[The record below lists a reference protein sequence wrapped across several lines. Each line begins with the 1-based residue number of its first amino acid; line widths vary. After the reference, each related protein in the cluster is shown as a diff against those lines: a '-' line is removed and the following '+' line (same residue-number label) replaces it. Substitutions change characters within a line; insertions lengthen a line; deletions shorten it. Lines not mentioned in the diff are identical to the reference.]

1 MDGSGFTGSFNNNQL
16 PAPRASN
23 NQFDMAGNVDEAST
37 ANMLTRPT
45 RQQLHQAHRSRNDR
59 ATFACNPAML
69 QADQD
74 DEDAEDG
81 SPSASGAYRQSHM
94 PNYNGPAYQ
103 PPSHTQAMFQG
114 QPYFQNPPAR
124 QLPPHT
130 STTNSSHRL
139 AGNGLTR
146 PSANNQAPSS
156 NSIAAS
162 GLISNAFSHAATNG
176 FHVSHTPQTGSQPNF
191 SAPTVPAMAAAN
203 GQMILTHAAQ
213 PLQQA
218 TNINAAP
225 AFPPIPA
232 MFTANNVVN
241 NGPIFY
247 NTAPAWP
254 PLPSAN
260 NAPPPINSLVF
271 NNGPIFNNGPVFNH
285 AHIHAPIANN
295 SLIFNPAPTATNN
308 NNMLTFGPVAPI
320 AALPNPAAVFPA
332 HNPAVLAALQIPPY
346 VRPVTHQTTGGIVR
360 VGYRVDLND
369 GNSVNARARFPPN
382 VLMSL
387 PGALMARP
395 HSTQTPELMLR
406 GISNGWNVRLMAA
419 TSLLRCGITDPAA
432 IKRRTDVLR
441 QHIEEGGRQLFPH
454 VAQWSPSANPNDVQP
469 TNNYIPSTY
478 APRANVANNLETR
491 TLHDIGVGWLNFQ
504 APEDCDDLTHAV
516 LYARQVGNTTWT
528 TADVQWLARARGWT
542 LHPDTSTAQLD
553 QRSRVRMIARL
564 SAAGVNTRN
573 M

>member
-1 MDGSGFTGSFNNNQL
+1 MDSFGFTSSFNNNQL
-16 PAPRASN
+16 PASRATN
-23 NQFDMAGNVDEAST
+23 IQFDMAGNVDDTST
-37 ANMLTRPT
+37 ADMLTRPT
-45 RQQLHQAHRSRNDR
+45 RQQLHQTHRSRDDR
-59 ATFACNPAML
+59 ATFARNPTMV

-74 DEDAEDG
+74 EEDAEDG
-81 SPSASGAYRQSHM
+81 SHSASGAHRESHAR
-94 PNYNGPAYQ
+94 GVHGSAYQ
-103 PPSHTQAMFQG
+103 PPSHTQTMFQG
-114 QPYFQNPPAR
+114 QPYFQKPPA
-124 QLPPHT
+124 
-130 STTNSSHRL
+130 SHRV
-139 AGNGLTR
+139 AGNGLTQ

-156 NSIAAS
+156 NNFAGN
-162 GLISNAFSHAATNG
+162 GLVSNTFSQAITNG
-176 FHVSHTPQTGSQPNF
+176 FPAPQTGNQPTF
-191 SAPTVPAMAAAN
+191 TAPVVPAMAATN
-203 GQMILTHAAQ
+203 GQIILTHAAQ

-218 TNINAAP
+218 MNINAAP

-232 MFTANNVVN
+232 MFLANNVVN
-241 NGPIFY
+241 NGPIFF
-247 NTAPAWP
+247 NTTPAWP
-254 PLPSAN
+254 PLPTVN
-260 NAPPPINSLVF
+260 NAPPPINGLV
-271 NNGPIFNNGPVFNH
+271 NNGPPNALIFNNAPVG
-285 AHIHAPIANN
+285 NN
-295 SLIFNPAPTATNN
+295 ALILN
-308 NNMLTFGPVAPI
+308 NNMLTFGPVAPV

-332 HNPAVLAALQIPPY
+332 HNPAVPAALQIPAY
-346 VRPVTHQTTGGIVR
+346 VRPLTHQTTGGIVR

-369 GNSVNARARFPPN
+369 GNSVNARARFPPG

-387 PGALMARP
+387 PGALMALP
-395 HSTQTPELMLR
+395 HSTQTPEVILR

-441 QHIEEGGRQLFPH
+441 QHIEEAGRQLFPH
-454 VAQWSPSANPNDVQP
+454 VARWSPRANPNDVQP

-504 APEDCDDLTHAV
+504 AAEDGDHLTHAV

-528 TADVQWLARARGWT
+528 TADVQWLAQARGWR
-542 LHPDTSTAQLD
+542 LHPDASTAQWD

>member
-1 MDGSGFTGSFNNNQL
+1 MDGSGFTNSFSNNQL
-16 PAPRASN
+16 PASRATTN
-23 NQFDMAGNVDEAST
+23 RFDMAGNVDEAST
-37 ANMLTRPT
+37 ADMLTRPT
-45 RQQLHQAHRSRNDR
+45 RQQLHQAHHSRDDR
-59 ATFACNPAML
+59 ASFARNPTML

-74 DEDAEDG
+74 GQDAEDG
-81 SPSASGAYRQSHM
+81 SQSALGAHHQSHA
-94 PNYNGPAYQ
+94 PSVHGSAYQ
-103 PPSHTQAMFQG
+103 PPSHTQTMFQG

-124 QLPPHT
+124 QFVPPT
-130 STTNSSHRL
+130 STTNSSHRV
-139 AGNGLTR
+139 ASNGLTQ
-146 PSANNQAPSS
+146 PSANNQAPSL
-156 NSIAAS
+156 NGFAGS
-162 GLISNAFSHAATNG
+162 GLVANMFGQAATNG
-176 FHVSHTPQTGSQPNF
+176 FHATHAPHMGNQPTF
-191 SAPTVPAMAAAN
+191 SAPAVPAMAATN

-213 PLQQA
+213 PAQQVI
-218 TNINAAP
+218 NINAAP

-232 MFTANNVVN
+232 MFLANNVVN
-241 NGPIFY
+241 NGPIFF

-254 PLPSAN
+254 PLPIAN
-260 NAPPPINSLVF
+260 NAPPPINGL
-271 NNGPIFNNGPVFNH
+271 IFNNGPNNALIFNH
-285 AHIHAPIANN
+285 APTANN
-295 SLIFNPAPTATNN
+295 S
-308 NNMLTFGPVAPI
+308 NMLAFGPVAPM
-320 AALPNPAAVFPA
+320 AALPTPAAVFPA
-332 HNPAVLAALQIPPY
+332 HNPAVPTALQIPPY

-369 GNSVNARARFPPN
+369 GNSVNARARFPQG

-387 PGALMARP
+387 PGALMALP
-395 HSTQTPELMLR
+395 HSTQAPEVILR
-406 GISNGWNVRLMAA
+406 GISNGWNVKLMAA

-432 IKRRTDVLR
+432 ITRRAAVLR
-441 QHIEEGGRQLFPH
+441 QHIEEAGRQLFPH
-454 VAQWSPSANPNDVQP
+454 VARWSPRANPNDVQP

-528 TADVQWLARARGWT
+528 TADVQWLAQARRWT
-542 LHPDTSTAQLD
+542 LHPDTSTAQFD